1 MKQLIRRFVDW
12 MERSPAY
19 KTIWFFPLLFVIAMI
34 AWAINRIRESQK
46 GYIKTQ

>member
-19 KTIWFFPLLFVIAMI
+19 KTIWFMPALLAIALV
-34 AWAINRIRESQK
+34 AWVINRIRESQK
-46 GYIKTQ
+46 GYITTK